1 MEHSKAFLSIL
12 DERLADPREDPSGRL
27 NLHVRSWSFGSYV
40 VRQAQSQPTQPSWAC
55 TDSQEVDDG
64 FLAIFSRINGNDCN
78 SVNLVTEASS
88 LNGPVSLHQ
97 GVQDP
102 VMALIKKIK
111 DCIRTP
117 TPAIVDD
124 PVRSIIQTMCLH
136 RSLQERVRQAA
147 PQGLRS
153 RKLSTK
159 CKKDVIRE
167 SSSCRVR
174 HRRVVDRDFQEARV
188 FDKLHSICPGLL
200 TIAPRLKR
208 EE

>member
-1 MEHSKAFLSIL
+1 MQSWPFG
-12 DERLADPREDPSGRL
+12 PS
-27 NLHVRSWSFGSYV
+27 V
-40 VRQAQSQPTQPSWAC
+40 VRQAQSQPNQALWAC
-55 TDSQEVDDG
+55 TDSHEVDDG
-64 FLAIFSRINGNDCN
+64 FLAIFNRTTGNDCN
-78 SVNLVTEASS
+78 SVNLVAEAGS
-88 LNGPVSLHQ
+88 LTGPVSLYQ

-147 PQGLRS
+147 PQGSRS
-153 RKLSTK
+153 RKLSNK

-174 HRRVVDRDFQEARV
+174 HRRVVNRDFQEARV
-188 FDKLHSICPGLL
+188 FDKLYSICPGLL